1 MHRDGRQADNKLA
14 LIFFVWRNQS
24 TNNYVTFYSVV
35 GAVTVIL
42 GLYTVLWGKA
52 KDIGGMNAEK
62 HLSTQNFDSKT
73 VSVIIDD
80 DSVDKTRCKTD
91 LEEPLLLDK
100 ATKVD
105 STYV

>member
-1 MHRDGRQADNKLA
+1 M
-14 LIFFVWRNQS
+14 
-24 TNNYVTFYSVV
+24 
-35 GAVTVIL
+35 IL

-62 HLSTQNFDSKT
+62 HLSTQNVDSKI
-73 VSVIIDD
+73 VSVVID
-80 DSVDKTRCKTD
+80 DSVDRTRCKTD

-100 ATKVD
+100 ATKDD

>member
-1 MHRDGRQADNKLA
+1 MWQ
-14 LIFFVWRNQS
+14 NQS
-24 TNNYVTFYSVV
+24 SNEYATFYSAV

-62 HLSTQNFDSKT
+62 HLSTQNVDSKI
-73 VSVIIDD
+73 VSVIIDG
-80 DSVDKTRCKTD
+80 SVDRTRCKTD

-105 STYV
+105 SANV